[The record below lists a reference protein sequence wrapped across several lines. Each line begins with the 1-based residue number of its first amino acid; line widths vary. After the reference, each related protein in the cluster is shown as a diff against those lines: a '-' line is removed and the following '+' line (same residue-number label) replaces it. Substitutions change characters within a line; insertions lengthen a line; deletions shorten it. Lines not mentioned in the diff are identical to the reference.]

1 MKEQDNVLHELQD
14 VIVIVSPSICSY
26 SSSSSS
32 SPVGDPTTEDAT
44 IFHPLSDGRALK
56 SIPNKLPSRDPI
68 SVEQTHPTTC
78 DSSIIPVIN
87 PI

>member
-14 VIVIVSPSICSY
+14 VIAIVSPSICSY
-26 SSSSSS
+26 SSSSFS

-56 SIPNKLPSRDPI
+56 SIPNKLPSRDLI

-78 DSSIIPVIN
+78 GHPSSPL
-87 PI
+87 